1 MLQVERSLLLTFVVQ
16 LFGIKNKKFHH
27 NGFSFNLFLFLR
39 ALLFMFSYY
48 K

>member
-16 LFGIKNKKFHH
+16 LFGIKNNKFHH
-27 NGFSFNLFLFLR
+27 NGFLSNLFLFLR
-39 ALLFMFSYY
+39 ALLFMFNYY